1 MIAFRNSG
9 TTRKSDRYT
18 WELSEPTGDQHFYY
32 LEPQN
37 VTTAH
42 GLWGIWGETTK
53 ANSVTRGIRPKT
65 TLGDKLLTTGT
76 GVTCE
81 GVQLRSRRYPSQYL
95 RWFVRLHSVGAGTVQ
110 TTAYVMC

>member
-37 VTTAH
+37 VTAAH

-53 ANSVTRGIRPKT
+53 ANSVTRGMSGPKPGRVWVP
-65 TLGDKLLTTGT
+65 TLQIETFRRLARVAKRLAFGVILRFCVVKRVQFNLL
-76 GVTCE
+76 
-81 GVQLRSRRYPSQYL
+81 RYL
-95 RWFVRLHSVGAGTVQ
+95 I
-110 TTAYVMC
+110 

>member
-1 MIAFRNSG
+1 MNSNQDQPAPASVAHLLDRMIAFRNSG

-53 ANSVTRGIRPKT
+53 ANSVTRG
-65 TLGDKLLTTGT
+65 
-76 GVTCE
+76 
-81 GVQLRSRRYPSQYL
+81 
-95 RWFVRLHSVGAGTVQ
+95 
-110 TTAYVMC
+110 M